1 MRLLFPT
8 TPLWSSSC
16 KLPLA
21 LLPMTLLEVL
31 ITVVVNETFGM
42 GPQVQRI
49 LGVTALRAEPSESRA
64 VMVIYSAPFP

>member
-1 MRLLFPT
+1 
-8 TPLWSSSC
+8 
-16 KLPLA
+16 
-21 LLPMTLLEVL
+21 MTLLEVL